1 MSKDVTKN
9 KDALKARGLTRRYGD
24 LVALGPL
31 DLVVPQ
37 GQRVS
42 LIGSNGSGKTTFMR
56 LVSGL
61 LEPTDGTVEVMG
73 EPVGS
78 LEARAEI
85 SYIPDDPVL
94 YDDLS
99 VREHLEYLGPLY
111 GSPNWQERGD
121 ELMERLGIAH
131 RADDLPSGFSR
142 GLRQKTSLAVGFVR
156 PFSILMVDEPFVGL
170 DEPGRQALLQL
181 LDEIS
186 DRGCTVIVASHQLD
200 LVTKADRCIALQ
212 EGQITYDGPPEKV
225 DVAKLVGI

>member
-1 MSKDVTKN
+1 
-9 KDALKARGLTRRYGD
+9 
-24 LVALGPL
+24 
-31 DLVVPQ
+31 
-37 GQRVS
+37 
-42 LIGSNGSGKTTFMR
+42 MR

-61 LEPTDGTVEVMG
+61 LEATEGTIEIMG

-99 VREHLEYLGPLY
+99 VREHIQYLGPLY
-111 GSPNWQERGD
+111 GAVNWREYGD

-142 GLRQKTSLAVGFVR
+142 GLRQKTSLVVGFLR

-170 DEPGRQALLQL
+170 DEPGRRALLAL
-181 LDEIS
+181 LDDVA
-186 DRGCTVIVASHQLD
+186 DRGCTVIVASHQLE
-200 LVTKADRCIALQ
+200 LVERADRCIALHD
-212 EGQITYDGPPEKV
+212 GAITYDGDPKKV
-225 DVAKLVGI
+225 DVGKLVGM